1 MIMWIILGYLAAS
14 TLASLIFYA
23 ACRAA
28 ARADRVL
35 QLTDADSSLSQPELE
50 AKRTK
55 RVQAPKWALHT

>member
-1 MIMWIILGYLAAS
+1 MMIWIIVGYLAVSA
-14 TLASLIFYA
+14 LASLVFYA

-35 QLTDADSSLSQPELE
+35 QQTDGESRLPQPELG

-55 RVQAPKWALHT
+55 RAQTQKWALHT

>member
-1 MIMWIILGYLAAS
+1 MITWIILGYLAAS

-35 QLTDADSSLSQPELE
+35 QQTDTDSRLPQSELGT
-50 AKRTK
+50 KRTK
-55 RVQAPKWALHT
+55 RVQAQKWALHT

>member
-23 ACRAA
+23 ACRTA

-35 QLTDADSSLSQPELE
+35 QQTELDGQVPAAE
-50 AKRTK
+50 PTGNRTQH
-55 RVQAPKWALHT
+55 VPAPKWALHT